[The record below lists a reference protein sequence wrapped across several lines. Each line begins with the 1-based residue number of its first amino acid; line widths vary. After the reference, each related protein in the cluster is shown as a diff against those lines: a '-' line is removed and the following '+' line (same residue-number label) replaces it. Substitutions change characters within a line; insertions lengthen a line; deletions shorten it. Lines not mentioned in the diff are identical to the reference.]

1 MKKKKQ
7 GRFGLGRLISV
18 TILLISAVALL
29 ISYASIFVSPS
40 RFWPP
45 LFFGLYYIPIAF
57 WNLFLMIIAIIRR
70 KKRLLIPLLA
80 LLPSLFF
87 FDMFV
92 KLGNTS
98 PDEEKEGIRI
108 VTYNVGR
115 YALNKDGKSKREN
128 IADIRDYLK
137 QSKADIICLQEVR
150 VRYKDSL
157 IELPDYP
164 YVHSHFFDGT
174 GSSFGNVILS
184 RFPIN
189 GCGKITFKNS
199 TNLAIW
205 ADLKIEGDRVRIY
218 NCHLESY
225 SISFTSII
233 KRLFNKDT
241 FSDEFISLH
250 GHLKESNIKRAE
262 QVDRVVSNIDECKM
276 ETIVC
281 GDFNDTPMSYTY
293 HQLQKH
299 HTDCFVE
306 AGRGFGATYSRLW
319 PALRLDYILIPDKYQ
334 ATYHKIE
341 RVPYSDHYPVLTQI
355 QLERKDE

>member
-7 GRFGLGRLISV
+7 RRFGLGSFISV
-18 TILLISAVALL
+18 TVLLISAVALL
-29 ISYASIFVSPS
+29 ISYVSIFISPS
-40 RFWPP
+40 KFWPP

-57 WNLFLMIIAIIRR
+57 WNLFLMIIATIRMR
-70 KKRLLIPLLA
+70 KRLLIPLIA

-92 KLGNTS
+92 KVGNDS
-98 PDEEKEGIRI
+98 PDEDKEGIRI

-115 YALNKDGKSKREN
+115 YALNKDGKSKKETTTE
-128 IADIRDYLK
+128 IRNYLK
-137 QSKADIICLQEVR
+137 LCKADIICLQGVS

-164 YVHSHFFDGT
+164 HIHSHFFSGT
-174 GSSFGNVILS
+174 GTSFGNVILS
-184 RFPIN
+184 KFPIR
-189 GCGKITFKNS
+189 GGGKLTFKNS

-205 ADLKIEGDRVRIY
+205 ADLSIGIGTIRVY

-262 QVDRVVSNIDECKM
+262 QVDRVVSSISECSMK
-276 ETIVC
+276 TIVC

-293 HQLQKH
+293 HQLQKK

-306 AGRGFGATYSRLW
+306 AGKGFGATYSRLW
-319 PALRLDYILIPDKYQ
+319 PALRLDYILIPDEYRT
-334 ATYHKIE
+334 TYHKID
-341 RVPYSDHYPVLTQI
+341 RVPYSDHYPVLTEI
-355 QLERKDE
+355 KLD